1 MKAFS
6 ENITSRIQGL
16 SNIKT
21 YSVALGAYAMA
32 IQVVFI
38 RQFMSVFYGN
48 ELCIGLILGAW
59 MLWVALGSWFGN
71 WANKRGVIRLRSMA
85 YFLLLV
91 LTFLSSFFGAMAVKS
106 VRLLLN
112 IPYGEFIAL
121 SDIIVFSA
129 LVLALPCLC
138 LGLQFSILARNAK
151 ARQVSGDPAAH
162 IYVFESFGS
171 MVAGLLLTFVL
182 IKWFGHLQI
191 ISIFMMLVFA
201 ILFLAGRQFRMLLPV
216 AASAILLFSP
226 AIDKLEKQ
234 VQNSYWNSF
243 GAGMNL
249 VETHFS
255 KYGEL
260 AVIDWAGD
268 KILYQNG
275 LKQSPLP
282 DPLESEKL
290 AALVLSQHDDPQRL
304 LLIGGGLG
312 GLATAMIDF
321 PVQSLTYTEI
331 DERAF
336 DIAMSGLTETE
347 RTKWQNEKLNV
358 LFTDGR
364 LFLRNTDSSF
374 DIIVVNMGRP
384 ISAAVNK
391 YYTREFFKIAA
402 KKLSPAGF
410 LAMCNF
416 PSSAE
421 YLADD
426 LLRLNAGLY
435 HSLRSAFDNVFVV
448 PGESAIFMASNNEK
462 AFTSEP
468 EILAARYLQWDVHLD
483 YFFPQMFSQFYLP
496 ERMQYVSAALA
507 GCDYKRINT
516 DFWPTSYYFDFLIWT
531 KLVRGDVSVVQPV
544 SDMQAKDVYFFLI
557 FLVLLAMVLVFF
569 KVAKNRLGKMIFLSV
584 TNYFGFAAIGLNIIL
599 LFSFQTIFGNIYEW
613 LGLVLAVFMA
623 GLAVGGLFINARLGK
638 ISLKFTLTIL
648 TSAVV
653 LICLSLPLLLRLLSW
668 SQSRMLFLLLVLVA
682 SGVIGMV
689 FPLLCRGYG
698 MLTQVDRLGSVYAAD
713 LFGGAVGSI
722 LVAGLFV
729 PLFGLINTLFFT
741 AIGGGIVLL
750 LLITLPLDLTE

>member
-1 MKAFS
+1 MNAFS
-6 ENITSRIQGL
+6 KNNTSRIRGH
-16 SNIKT
+16 SYIKT
-21 YSVALGAYAMA
+21 YSVGLGASAMT

-48 ELCIGLILGAW
+48 ELCIGLILSAW
-59 MLWVALGSWFGN
+59 MLWVALGSWLGN
-71 WANKRGVIRLRSMA
+71 WLNKRGVIRPGSMT
-85 YFLLLV
+85 YFLLFL
-91 LTFLSSFFGAMAVKS
+91 LTFLSSFFGVLAVKG
-106 VRLLLN
+106 VRLFLH

-138 LGLQFSILARNAK
+138 LGLQFSILAWNAK
-151 ARQVSGDPAAH
+151 ARHVSGDPAAH

-171 MVAGLLLTFVL
+171 MLAGLFLTFVIIRWL
-182 IKWFGHLQI
+182 SHLQI
-191 ISIFMMLVFA
+191 ILILMFFVLIM
-201 ILFLAGRQFRMLLPV
+201 LFLAGRQFRMLVP
-216 AASAILLFSP
+216 AAVSAVLLFSP
-226 AIDKLEKQ
+226 AMDSVEKQ
-234 VQNSYWNSF
+234 VQNTYWNSF
-243 GAGMNL
+243 GPGMNL
-249 VETHFS
+249 VETDFS
-255 KYGEL
+255 KYGE
-260 AVIDWAGD
+260 ISIINWAGD

-290 AALVLSQHDDPQRL
+290 AALVLSQHHDPQRV

-312 GLATAMIDF
+312 GLATAMMDF

-336 DIAMSGLTETE
+336 NIVMSGLAETE
-347 RTKWQNEKLNV
+347 RKKWQNKKLNV

-384 ISAAVNK
+384 ISVAVNK
-391 YYTREFFKIAA
+391 YYTSEFFRIAA

-410 LAMCNF
+410 LAICNF

-426 LLRLNAGLY
+426 LLRLNTGLY
-435 HSLRSAFDNVFVV
+435 NSLRSAFDNVFVL
-448 PGESAIFMASNNEK
+448 PGESALYMASNTEN
-462 AFTSEP
+462 AFTSNP
-468 EILAARYLQWDVHLD
+468 EILAIRYSQWDVHLD

-496 ERMQYVSAALA
+496 ERLQYVSAALA

-531 KLVRGDVSVVQPV
+531 KLVRGDVSMIRPLSKVEAR
-544 SDMQAKDVYFFLI
+544 DIYFILI
-557 FLVLLAMVLVFF
+557 FLALLAAASIFF
-569 KVAKNRLGKMIFLSV
+569 RGRKDRLSKMILLFM
-584 TNYFGFAAIGLNIIL
+584 TNYFGFAAIGLDIIL
-599 LFSFQTIFGNIYEW
+599 LLSFQTIFGNIYEW

-623 GLAVGGLFINARLGK
+623 GLAVGGLFINAQLGK
-638 ISLKFTLTIL
+638 ISLKFALTIL
-648 TSAVV
+648 TAAVV
-653 LICLSLPLLLRLLSW
+653 LLCLSLPLLLQLLSW
-668 SQSRMLFLLLVLVA
+668 SQSRMLFLVLVFVA
-682 SGVIGMV
+682 SSIIGML

-698 MLTQVDRLGSVYAAD
+698 MLIKMDRLGSVYAAD
-713 LFGGAVGSI
+713 LIGGAIGSL
-722 LVAGLFV
+722 LVAGLLV
-729 PLFGLINTLFFT
+729 PLFGMVNTLFFT

-750 LLITLPLDLTE
+750 LLRVLLFDPAE